1 MAKQIAGQD
10 GMSEPIFQVDV
21 SIGGLTPK
29 PQELVDLLNQLLED
43 PAPAGSPLDRLQQLV
58 QEFN

>member
-10 GMSEPIFQVDV
+10 GMSEPIFRVEV

-29 PQELVDLLNQLLED
+29 ASELVDLLNQLLEE
-43 PAPAGSPLDRLQQLV
+43 PAPVGSVLDRVQNLV